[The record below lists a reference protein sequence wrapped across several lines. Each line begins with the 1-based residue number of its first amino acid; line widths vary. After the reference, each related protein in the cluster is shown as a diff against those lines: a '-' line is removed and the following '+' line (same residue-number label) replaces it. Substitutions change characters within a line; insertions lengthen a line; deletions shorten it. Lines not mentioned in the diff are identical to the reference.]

1 MGSSRSG
8 WRSMSSAALVDI
20 PLVILTTTT
29 RPHAARSS
37 RATARPHDSQVRH
50 AA

>member
-29 RPHAARSS
+29 RPH
-37 RATARPHDSQVRH
+37 DSQVRH